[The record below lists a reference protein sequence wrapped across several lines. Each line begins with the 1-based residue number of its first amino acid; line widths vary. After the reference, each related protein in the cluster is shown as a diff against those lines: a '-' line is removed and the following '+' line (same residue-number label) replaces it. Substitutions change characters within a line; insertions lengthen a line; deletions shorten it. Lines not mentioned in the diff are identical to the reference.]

1 MLRRPLFATVSL
13 CAVVAALGA
22 VPAAREGGAADH
34 PAMSAGHIVV
44 MPNQLKWGPAP
55 AGLPPGSLM
64 AVLDGD
70 PGKEGSFTLR
80 AKLPAGYKVPPHW
93 HSIAE
98 HITVL
103 SGALAIGSGDRFDK
117 DAAVKLPAGGYTSM
131 PPKMH
136 HFAYCDDETIIQVH
150 GTGPFDITYINP
162 ADDPR
167 KAPNPQK

>member
-1 MLRRPLFATVSL
+1 MRHRPLYTILSL
-13 CAVVAALGA
+13 CVVIGALGA

-34 PAMSAGHIVV
+34 AAMAAGHVV
-44 MPNQLKWGPAP
+44 LAPDQLKWGPAP

-70 PGKEGSFTLR
+70 PGKEGPFTLR
-80 AKLPAGYKVPPHW
+80 AKFPAGYKVPPHW
-93 HSIAE
+93 HSVAE

-103 SGALAIGSGDRFDK
+103 SGTFAIGDGDRFDK
-117 DAAVKLPAGGYTSM
+117 DAAVKLPGGGYTSM
-131 PPKMH
+131 PAKMH
-136 HFAYCDDETIIQVH
+136 HFAYCEGDTIIQVH

-167 KAPNPQK
+167 KQPNPRN